1 MKANTEEKQ
10 IFCFVILF
18 LVNSRNVSRVTRGSD
33 PRVEELKLQNRQL
46 LEELFALKKAG
57 EEKEEEMAELR
68 GQVLCDI

>member
-1 MKANTEEKQ
+1 M
-10 IFCFVILF
+10 
-18 LVNSRNVSRVTRGSD
+18 TRGSD